1 MNMDSYKFMVIF
13 FPVDKTLDYIAT
25 DDCFDWNSETFLNAQ
40 TNAKKLFV
48 NVSYNCITENVCI
61 IQLIK
66 DKQVAIKILNYC
78 LKKREKGISIE
89 KLLEKLPR
97 VHPGSRL
104 SLTPFKRMHTDT
116 AEPSD
121 DSFDLSSFP
130 AKLSRFSST
139 SASSSIEK
147 TLQVI

>member
-78 LKKREKGISIE
+78 LKKREKSISIE

-104 SLTPFKRMHTDT
+104 SLTPFKRMYTDT
-116 AEPSD
+116 A
-121 DSFDLSSFP
+121 DSFDLSSVP
-130 AKLSRFSST
+130 AKLSRFSSK
-139 SASSSIEK
+139 SASSSIEM